1 MLNFDMSESHMYSV
15 DKFKKILFLVLFAV
29 LVEFTVSEYMI
40 DPEQDNTVKSIHGFY
55 MDIPKGW
62 FYVSAD
68 SEKLIDKLNERL
80 DDEVLN
86 LPKKTY
92 NPKIDRLVYVDGD
105 LKAEILVHA
114 KYSSVEPIPLN
125 ENTIAG
131 TCQALRELLLR
142 ISNNNEPTIY
152 ECKLMDKVKISR
164 DEYYSKY
171 IYPDVKTDILRFS
184 YAFYHNGSL
193 IHVNADC
200 HSAFT
205 QCQVVEDSL
214 FSLLESMTN
223 RN

>member
-1 MLNFDMSESHMYSV
+1 MNY
-15 DKFKKILFLVLFAV
+15 FKRTRFIKILFIVLFAF
-29 LVEFTVSEYMI
+29 LVEYTVSNYL
-40 DPEQDNTVKSIHGFY
+40 DSPEKENTIKSVHGFY
-55 MDIPKGW
+55 MEIPKGW

-68 SEKLIDKLNERL
+68 SEKLIDKLNEQL

-114 KYSSVEPIPLN
+114 KYSGVEPIPLN
-125 ENTIAG
+125 EKTIAG
-131 TCQALRELLLR
+131 TCLALRELLLS

-164 DEYYSKY
+164 DEYYSKF
-171 IYPDVKTDILRFS
+171 IYPDVKNDILRYS
-184 YAFYHNGSL
+184 YTFYHNGSL
-193 IHVNADC
+193 ISVNADC
-200 HSAFT
+200 HSAST